1 MGTQITAP
9 HPATQLYWGEMV
21 PFAREGRMVLEFLHE
36 SNHAFSIVIPRLHVP
51 TNT

>member
-36 SNHAFSIVIPRLHVP
+36 SNHAFGPPPKFFDLRPL
-51 TNT
+51 